1 MYTVDFHSH
10 TLPAFDD
17 GAKNVE
23 ESLALLKML
32 SDQGIKTVCATPHF
46 NANRLSVN
54 DFLTSRS
61 AAFANLRN
69 SLPEDAPTVRL
80 GAEVA
85 YYEGISRLDNLSSL
99 CIEGTNLLLLEM
111 PFCKWSES
119 MINEVI
125 RMSCRGDFRIV
136 LAHIERYMVYNSIR
150 VYDRFLENDITMQV
164 NASFFTELKTR
175 SKAFKMLKKGYI
187 HLIGSDCHNVADR
200 PPFIG
205 NALYL
210 IEKKMGTDYLS
221 DMAHYWNSLFSK
233 IYVH

>member
-1 MYTVDFHSH
+1 MFTVDFHSH
-10 TLPAFDD
+10 ILPAIDD
-17 GAKNVE
+17 GAGTTE
-23 ESLALLKML
+23 ESTALLNML
-32 SDQGIKTVCATPHF
+32 SEQGIKTVCATPHF
-46 NANRLSVN
+46 NANRLSID
-54 DFLTSRS
+54 DFLRKRASS
-61 AAFANLRN
+61 YEELKAV
-69 SLPEDAPTVRL
+69 LPENAPAVRL

-85 YYEGISRLDNLSSL
+85 YYEGISRLDDLKKL

-111 PFCKWSES
+111 PFCKWTQS
-119 MINEVI
+119 MISEVEQL
-125 RMSCRGDFRIV
+125 SCRGGFRIV
-136 LAHIERYMVYNSIR
+136 LAHIERYLVYNSIH
-150 VYDRFLENDITMQV
+150 VYDRFLSNDILMQV

-175 SKAFKMLKKGYI
+175 RKAIKMLKGGYI

-210 IEKKMGTDYLS
+210 IEKKLGSEYLG